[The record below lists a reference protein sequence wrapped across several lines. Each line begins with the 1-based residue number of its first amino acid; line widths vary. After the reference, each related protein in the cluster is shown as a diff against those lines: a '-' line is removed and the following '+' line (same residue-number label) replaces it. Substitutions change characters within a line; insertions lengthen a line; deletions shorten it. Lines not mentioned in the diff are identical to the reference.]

1 MRWLRG
7 IVGDVAMMDPL
18 SLSIVIGAAAAV
30 SSVAS
35 TLFTFVQRWREN
47 RQSETKVTIKLPDG
61 RTIDL
66 SQTLPPE
73 RVNEIVSEVS
83 RSAR

>member
-1 MRWLRG
+1 
-7 IVGDVAMMDPL
+7 MMDPL

>member
-1 MRWLRG
+1 
-7 IVGDVAMMDPL
+7 MMDPL
-18 SLSIVIGAAAAV
+18 SALSIVIGAAAAV

-66 SQTLPPE
+66 SLTLPPE

>member
-1 MRWLRG
+1 
-7 IVGDVAMMDPL
+7 MMDPL
-18 SLSIVIGAAAAV
+18 SISIVIGAAAAAAA

-35 TLFTFVQRWREN
+35 ALFTFAQRRKEN